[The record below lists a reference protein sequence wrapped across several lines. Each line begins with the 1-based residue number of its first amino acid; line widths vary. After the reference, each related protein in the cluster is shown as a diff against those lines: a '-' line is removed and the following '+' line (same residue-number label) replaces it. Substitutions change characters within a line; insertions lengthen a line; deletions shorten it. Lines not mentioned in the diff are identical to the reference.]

1 MGFLKWQPGLV
12 SGSARVYVTFM
23 YTFQKLWPSTPGRSQ
38 EYSSSTCLWRP
49 SSHQITTEI
58 DHRSILLLLNPPSGS
73 EPIYHVSS
81 NAANEMELEECPSDD
96 INSIITRKSIYK
108 RKCKKYTT
116 TSVDQIHRK
125 RYFGI
130 LSDMHW
136 ICPFSSLAFL
146 INCTPIKTFRG
157 YDLHVFPLI
166 TPQLSH
172 RHLLSIHS
180 LITEEDDDGTAF
192 NNNNCRKGNIDYLQ
206 INLSFLSGNLIETEK
221 GFQLTIT
228 RNVQESSYVSSLVKS
243 PIVIDP

>member
-1 MGFLKWQPGLV
+1 MGSSQRSVLAVIHGSIPVVWVIRPIKQPLTQSKRANDLLTSIISRPIWSEWIRWEFPFGLPEMATRV
-12 SGSARVYVTFM
+12 GFRKCSCLRYIHVHISKALAIHTWSISGIFFFYLLMTSF
-23 YTFQKLWPSTPGRSQ
+23 FSPDHHWD
-38 EYSSSTCLWRP
+38 RP
-49 SSHQITTEI
+49 
-58 DHRSILLLLNPPSGS
+58 LLLLLIPPSGS

-180 LITEEDDDGTAF
+180 LITDGKW
-192 NNNNCRKGNIDYLQ
+192 RWDSI
-206 INLSFLSGNLIETEK
+206 
-221 GFQLTIT
+221 
-228 RNVQESSYVSSLVKS
+228 
-243 PIVIDP
+243 